1 MTILLSGGQV
11 FMKDRFRFSDIVLSE
26 GRIFISSSEF
36 HKKHPDTRI
45 VDVSGKYIFPGFTD
59 VHVHLREP
67 GFSYKETI
75 ATGAAAA
82 AAGGYTTVAAM
93 PNVSPPPD
101 SPEGVQRILDIA
113 RTADGADVVTYGTI
127 TEGRRGER
135 IAPLEKMNEAVA
147 FSDDGSGIQSE
158 ALMREAMTRAAAIG
172 KIIAAH
178 CEVNE
183 LLHGGYIH
191 DGTYAAQHGHRG
203 ISSESEWRQI
213 ERDVRLAEETG
224 AKYHVCHVSTKEGV
238 DIIRKAKARGVD
250 VTAETAPHYLVLDDS
265 MLCEDGAF
273 KMNPPL
279 RDASDRLALIEGLC
293 DGTIDMIA
301 TDHAPHSAE
310 EKSHGLEGSLMGV
323 VGLECAFPVLYTSLV
338 IPGKVPL
345 ARLIDAMATSP
356 ARRFGIWDGEICDGG
371 RADIAVIDPDAEYRI
386 DPEKFRS
393 MGRSTPFAG
402 MPVRGRCIM
411 TIKKGNVIYDEQ
423 N

>member
-11 FMKDRFRFSDIVLSE
+11 FMKDKFRFSDVLISE
-26 GRIFISSSEF
+26 GRIFISSSEI
-36 HKKHPDTRI
+36 HKKHPDTKVI
-45 VDVSGKYIFPGFTD
+45 DVSGKYIFPGFTD

-75 ATGAAAA
+75 MTGSAAA

-101 SPEGVQRILDIA
+101 SPEGVRRVLDIA
-113 RTADGADVVTYGTI
+113 EKACGADVVTYGTI
-127 TEGRRGER
+127 TEGRRGEK
-135 IAPLEKMNEAVA
+135 IAPLEEMSEAVA

-158 ALMREAMTRAAAIG
+158 SVMREAMTRAAALG

-178 CEVNE
+178 CEVND
-183 LLHGGYIH
+183 LLRGGYIH
-191 DGTYAAQHGHRG
+191 DGRYAAQHGHRG

-213 ERDVRLAEETG
+213 ERDVRIAEETG
-224 AKYHVCHVSTKEGV
+224 AKYHVCHLSTKEGV
-238 DIIRKAKARGVD
+238 DIVRRAKARGVD
-250 VTAETAPHYLVLDDS
+250 VTAETAPHYLILDDS
-265 MLCEDGAF
+265 MLREDGAF

-279 RDASDRLALIEGLC
+279 RDERDRLALIEGLC

-323 VGLECAFPVLYTSLV
+323 VGLECAFPVLYAGLV
-338 IPGKVPL
+338 LPGTVPL
-345 ARLIDAMATSP
+345 SRLIDAMASAP
-356 ARRFGIWDGEICDGG
+356 ARRFGIWNGELCDGG
-371 RADIAVIDPDAEYRI
+371 RADLTVIDPEREYVIDPDT
-386 DPEKFRS
+386 FRS

-402 MPVRGRCIM
+402 VRVRGKSIM
-411 TIKKGNVIYDEQ
+411 TIKKGSIIYDEQ